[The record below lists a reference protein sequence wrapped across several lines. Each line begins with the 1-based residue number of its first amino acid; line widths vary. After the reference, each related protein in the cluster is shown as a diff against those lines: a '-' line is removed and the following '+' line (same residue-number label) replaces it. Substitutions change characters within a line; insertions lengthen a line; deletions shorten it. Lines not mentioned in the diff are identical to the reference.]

1 MASSV
6 EKDEVVSLELPAP
19 PGWKKKFMPKRG
31 LTPKKNEIIFTS
43 PTGEEINSR
52 RQLEQYL
59 KSHPGGPAIQEFDW
73 GTGETPR
80 RSARISEKA
89 KATPPRELEPAKKR
103 SRKSSASKK
112 DNKETETI
120 PDETETKEVHMQ
132 EAKKT
137 EDNAEAEIQKD
148 VVNENLIE
156 TKDKAKDV
164 NTKTEEAPPE
174 GTQVEQ
180 DVKIP
185 DDAEEGKKNAEK
197 EPGEKGGDSEV
208 AQNEKESTEGTEV
221 QENVDEALVKADKDD
236 GPGEHDKPD
245 AVIADEKKPEVE
257 GVEKE
262 KENRSAL
269 ESEGEIKEKE
279 SANGNNVEQHSLKDS
294 EISKKVEEGIE
305 NGSQAKP

>member
-1 MASSV
+1 MQ
-6 EKDEVVSLELPAP
+6 
-19 PGWKKKFMPKRG
+19 FMPKRG

-43 PTGEEINSR
+43 PTGEEINSK

-156 TKDKAKDV
+156 TKDKAEDV

-197 EPGEKGGDSEV
+197 EDRKSV
-208 AQNEKESTEGTEV
+208 V
-221 QENVDEALVKADKDD
+221 
-236 GPGEHDKPD
+236 
-245 AVIADEKKPEVE
+245 
-257 GVEKE
+257 
-262 KENRSAL
+262 
-269 ESEGEIKEKE
+269 
-279 SANGNNVEQHSLKDS
+279 
-294 EISKKVEEGIE
+294 
-305 NGSQAKP
+305 

>member
-156 TKDKAKDV
+156 TKDKAEDV

-257 GVEKE
+257 GEEKE